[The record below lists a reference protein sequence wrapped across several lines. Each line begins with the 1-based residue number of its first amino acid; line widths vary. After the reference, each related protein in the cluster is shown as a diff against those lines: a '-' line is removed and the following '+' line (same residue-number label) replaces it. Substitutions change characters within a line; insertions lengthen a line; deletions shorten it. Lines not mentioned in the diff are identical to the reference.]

1 MHQNSTFKLSWK
13 NSKADDTMEADYGR
27 YLSSLYAGTSWSVT
41 RLSGG
46 LVNTTLRATQTSP
59 VQSNVPESV
68 ILKHAKPYVEVV
80 GPEWVF
86 STKRQE
92 VEAIFLDLFSEHGSL
107 SYLRQE
113 PYWNSPRCLHHREG
127 KESDLGLSS
136 SDQEASVLILSD
148 LGNLVNIFDFLHQ
161 QSYQPWDEVHPK
173 IEKLA
178 YDLGRIFAAIH
189 SPERVIRVQTSNP
202 LAAAKL
208 THSLTRDIVRTAA
221 IEPLQRRLAST
232 PNAEKLFAR
241 VKEGFGA
248 QEGAHPWSLAMGD
261 LTQGSILM
269 RDPSDDAEEE
279 QDWTPTLVDWEFG
292 QLNGR
297 GVDGDLAQFLAHLH
311 CELLSH
317 PRTSA
322 LRRAVSAFSLRF
334 CAGYAERA
342 GLRMRRRA
350 DDETLRLMR
359 WAFITHGR
367 EMVNQA
373 CESYKGNERFDE
385 IFRVGVWYLERAG
398 DNVED
403 FVKEANWKELEHE
416 DGKMLQSLFEVL

>member
-1 MHQNSTFKLSWK
+1 
-13 NSKADDTMEADYGR
+13 MEADYSK
-27 YLSSLYAGTSWSVT
+27 YLSSLYTGTSWSVT

-59 VQSNVPESV
+59 VQSDVPTSV
-68 ILKHAKPYVEVV
+68 ILKHAKPYVEVA
-80 GPEWVF
+80 GPEWTF

-92 VEAIFLDLFSEHGSL
+92 VEAIFLNLFSEHGAL
-107 SYLRQE
+107 SYLRKE

-148 LGNLVNIFDFLHQ
+148 LGNLVNIFDFICQ
-161 QSYQPWDEVHPK
+161 QSHRPWDEVRPK
-173 IEKLA
+173 VEKLG

-202 LAAAKL
+202 QAAAKL

-221 IEPLQRRLAST
+221 IEPLRTRLAST
-232 PNAEKLFAR
+232 PNANKLFAR
-241 VKEGFGA
+241 VEEGFRA

-261 LTQGSILM
+261 FTQGSILM
-269 RDPSDDAEEE
+269 RDPSEAEE
-279 QDWTPTLVDWEFG
+279 DWTPTLVDWEFG

-311 CELLSH
+311 CELLSR

-322 LRRAVSAFSLRF
+322 LHRAVSALSLRF
-334 CAGYAERA
+334 CAGYASRA
-342 GLRMRRRA
+342 GLRLRRRA

-385 IFRVGVWYLERAG
+385 IFKVGVWYLERAG
-398 DNVED
+398 DNVEEFLEED
-403 FVKEANWKELEHE
+403 NWKELEKE
-416 DGKMLQSLFEVL
+416 DGMMLQSLFEVL